1 MKTIKIVVA
10 ILAIVVIIGSII
22 YMAGASN
29 QDPPKPQ
36 LPVNQFTEKISSQ
49 IKAIMDRSDNAFCK
63 DSYDEVKYLIDD
75 YSNAQRLGENAADS
89 TGNVQNRSYFFKQ
102 LYSVYVEKFIA
113 QAFHVF
119 KGTTWA
125 ESKISFI
132 NNECKALKAEGKT
145 NSYLEPNGEADKKL
159 NEIMHIIIKY
169 NEIMAFLNKCQGFH
183 YHNTELSARFPVNTA
198 QDLISQSKT
207 YLNGNGYVKNCT
219 HLTSALK
226 NVPQTVYKA
235 HINYLS
241 RKIDHWSGMYEY
253 YNTQIDYRNNLYDPL
268 KTEVIAVRSAHYDVS
283 VDSDIDRLIN
293 KLNSDAARAYTYF
306 SNKSNN

>member
-22 YMAGASN
+22 YMTGASN
-29 QDPPKPQ
+29 QNPQKPQ

-49 IKAIMDRSDNAFCK
+49 IKAITDKSDDVFCK
-63 DSYDEVKYLIDD
+63 ESYNEVKYLIDD

-89 TGNVQNRSYFFKQ
+89 IGNDQNRRYYLKQ
-102 LYSVYVEKFIA
+102 LYSVYVDKFIA

-132 NNECKALKAEGKT
+132 NNECKALKSEGKA
-145 NSYLEPNGEADKKL
+145 NSYLEPNGEADKTL

-198 QDLISQSKT
+198 HDLISQSKT

-219 HLTSALK
+219 RLTSALK

-235 HINYLS
+235 HIYYLS

-268 KTEVIAVRSAHYDVS
+268 KTEVIAVRSAQYNVS
-283 VDSDIDRLIN
+283 VDSDINRLVN
-293 KLNSDAARAYTYF
+293 KLNSDASQAYTYF
-306 SNKSNN
+306 SNKNNN

>member
-1 MKTIKIVVA
+1 MKAIKITIA
-10 ILAIVVIIGSII
+10 IIAIVTIIGLIFYLS
-22 YMAGASN
+22 GVTN
-29 QDPPKPQ
+29 PDPQKPQ
-36 LPVNQFTEKISSQ
+36 LPENQFTEKISSQ
-49 IKAIMDRSDNAFCK
+49 IQAITNKSDDAFCK
-63 DSYDEVKYLIDD
+63 ESYNEVKYLIDD
-75 YSNAQRLGENAADS
+75 YSNAKRLGENAADS
-89 TGNVQNRSYFFKQ
+89 IGNDQNRSYYLKQ

-125 ESKISFI
+125 ESDISFI
-132 NNECKALKAEGKT
+132 NNECKALKSEGKT
-145 NSYLEPNGEADKKL
+145 NSYLEPNGEADKTL

-169 NEIMAFLNKCQGFH
+169 NEIMSFLNKCQGFH
-183 YHNTELSARFPVNTA
+183 YYNTELSARFPVNTA

-219 HLTSALK
+219 RLISALK
-226 NVPQTVYKA
+226 NIPQTVCNA
-235 HINYLS
+235 HIKYLS
-241 RKIDHWSGMYEY
+241 RKIDYWSGMYEH

-268 KTEVIAVRSAHYDVS
+268 KTEVIAVRSAHYNVS

-293 KLNSDAARAYTYF
+293 KLNSDATAAYTYF